1 MIAVFIA
8 LTPAFVTH
16 LRTDAVLKDLPGV
29 LNVIFEN
36 GISNQVTS
44 VALIILAIIQAKRS
58 YLSMYHVIIVLNLS
72 WILTLPMICS
82 LLRLELYQGGA
93 HKHHLKKKALAISFI
108 SIFGGIFKG
117 AFGFWVTL
125 SPRSF
130 HSTNS
135 AGDLQNGVKFFM
147 FGKNFNTS
155 SHFFHY
161 FWMATYVSALLVYS
175 PPFLAGC
182 YAILND

>member
-8 LTPAFVTH
+8 LTPAFVTR

-72 WILTLPMICS
+72 WILTLPMLCS
-82 LLRLELYQGGA
+82 LLTLELYQGGG
-93 HKHHLKKKALAISFI
+93 HTNTVLKRKHLPS
-108 SIFGGIFKG
+108 
-117 AFGFWVTL
+117 
-125 SPRSF
+125 
-130 HSTNS
+130 
-135 AGDLQNGVKFFM
+135 
-147 FGKNFNTS
+147 
-155 SHFFHY
+155 
-161 FWMATYVSALLVYS
+161 VS
-175 PPFLAGC
+175 
-182 YAILND
+182 